1 MENSPPLPTTEPS
14 FLTVA
19 QAAARLGKSEE
30 FVRLLCKEGALPG
43 AVQDYERGP
52 WRIPAGAIDIW
63 MQQRQP
69 SVTNAPAPIQTEAHQ
84 APKPPGPPSWWQRFR
99 HHPLIFYPTVIFAV
113 LLAFATLA
121 TSLISSGADFGSFR
135 QQLRAW
141 GVPIT
146 EFAPASE
153 DETLIVIATFYNTA
167 AINAEVHTKIQRAIE
182 VEAAKHGEQ
191 NLRVAVEP
199 TTLTAGQR
207 TQAEVLGRRYNA
219 SVVIWGEDTGVEVI
233 VNFLHL
239 REPTFAAAWV
249 TISETERTQLANPP
263 AYAQFITDDL
273 PRHLSFLALLAIG
286 QSHYTHN
293 AHPQAAVAI
302 EAAIAALG
310 DSVKP
315 AELVDAYYRLCWLY
329 QHSSL
334 GNLAASIANCSK
346 AVELKPDYAEAYN
359 NRGSAYNAQNKW
371 EEAIG
376 DFTKVIELRPDLAAI
391 AHYNIGVVNRAQNM
405 LEAAITEY
413 TTAIA
418 LDARLVPAY
427 NNRCAAYV
435 SQIKPDEAIADCN
448 KAIELQPDNAI
459 AYNLRG
465 NAHFLQRKLDSAIID
480 FNRAIELEP
489 TFAAAYSNR
498 GNAYLSQDR
507 AEEAIADYDKAIALD
522 PDFAG
527 TYSNR
532 GNAYAHLHRSE
543 EAISDFNKAL
553 MLDPGYVGVYISRGH
568 AYASQEKLHEAMS
581 DFHYYL
587 SLQPDT
593 ELRPQVEQ
601 WIAELEA
608 KLGKQR

>member
-1 MENSPPLPTTEPS
+1 MENSPPLPTTEPT

-19 QAAARLGKSEE
+19 QAAARLGRSEE
-30 FVRLLCKEGALPG
+30 FVRLLCKEDALPG

-52 WRIPAGAIDIW
+52 WRIPAGAVDAW
-63 MQQRQP
+63 MQQRQL
-69 SVTNAPAPIQTEAHQ
+69 SIINAPAPIQTEAHP
-84 APKPPGPPSWWQRFR
+84 APKPPGPPSWWERFR
-99 HHPLIFYPTVIFAV
+99 HHPLIFYPTVIFAA
-113 LLAFATLA
+113 LLAVVTLVGI
-121 TSLISSGADFGSFR
+121 LISSGADFGSFR

-153 DETLIVIATFYNTA
+153 GETLIVIATFHNTA
-167 AINAEVHTKIQRAIE
+167 AVNTEAHTKIQRAIQA
-182 VEAAKHGEQ
+182 EAAKHDEQ
-191 NLRVAVEP
+191 NLRVAVES
-199 TTLTAGQR
+199 TVLTADQR
-207 TQAEVLGRRYNA
+207 PQAEALGDRYRA
-219 SVVIWGEDTGVEVI
+219 SMIIWGEDTGVEVI
-233 VNFLHL
+233 VNFFNL
-239 REPTFAAAWV
+239 REPAFAAASI
-249 TISETERTQLANPP
+249 TINETERTQLANPP
-263 AYAQFITDDL
+263 AYAQFITTDL

-286 QSHYTHN
+286 QSHYTNN
-293 AHPQAAVAI
+293 AHPQAVAAI
-302 EAAIAALG
+302 ESAIAALG
-310 DSVKP
+310 NSIKP

-334 GNLAASIANCSK
+334 GNLDASIANCTK
-346 AVELKPDYAEAYN
+346 AIDLKPNYAEAYN
-359 NRGSAYNAQNKW
+359 NRGSAYNAQHKW
-371 EEAIG
+371 VTAIG
-376 DFTKVIELRPDLAAI
+376 DFTKVIELRSDLAAI

-418 LDARLVPAY
+418 LDASLVPAY

-435 SQIKPDEAIADCN
+435 SQIKPDAAIADCSE
-448 KAIELQPDNAI
+448 AIELQPDNAI

-465 NAHFLQRKLDSAIID
+465 NAHFLQRKLDSALID

-522 PDFAG
+522 PNFAG

-532 GNAYAHLHRSE
+532 GNAYAHLNRSE
-543 EAISDFNKAL
+543 EAIADFKKAL
-553 MLDPGYVGVYISRGH
+553 MLDPGFAGVYISRGH

-581 DFHYYL
+581 DFHHYL

>member
-1 MENSPPLPTTEPS
+1 MENQHPDHPDHTAAPSGSGPRAKGDLIAAGIGPDAHNVVVGKNIIQIGALKIPKAIAWLLAVGLIIGLAAVGFIARNTFTISSAVTAPTPTTTP
-14 FLTVA
+14 TVA
-19 QAAARLGKSEE
+19 TA
-30 FVRLLCKEGALPG
+30 
-43 AVQDYERGP
+43 
-52 WRIPAGAIDIW
+52 
-63 MQQRQP
+63 
-69 SVTNAPAPIQTEAHQ
+69 T
-84 APKPPGPPSWWQRFR
+84 
-99 HHPLIFYPTVIFAV
+99 PTATP
-113 LLAFATLA
+113 LAFATA
-121 TSLISSGADFGSFR
+121 TTG
-135 QQLRAW
+135 
-141 GVPIT
+141 
-146 EFAPASE
+146 
-153 DETLIVIATFYNTA
+153 ETLILIATFHNTA
-167 AINAEVHTKIQRAIE
+167 VTNAEVHKKIQRAIE
-182 VEAAKHGEQ
+182 AEAARHGEQ
-191 NLRVAVEP
+191 SLRVAIEP
-199 TTLTAGQR
+199 AVLAADQR
-207 TQAEVLGRRYNA
+207 IQAETLGERYNA
-219 SVVIWGEDTGVEVI
+219 SMVIWGEDTGVEVI

-239 REPTFAAAWV
+239 RESTFAAAWV

-286 QSHYTHN
+286 QSYYTHN

-371 EEAIG
+371 EEAIV

-391 AHYNIGVVNRAQNM
+391 AYYNLGVVYKAQNKP
-405 LEAAITEY
+405 EAAITEY

-418 LDARLVPAY
+418 FDPSLVLAY

-435 SQIKPDEAIADCN
+435 SLIKPDEAIADCD
-448 KAIELQPDNAI
+448 KAIELQPENAI
-459 AYNLRG
+459 AFNLRG
-465 NAHFLQRKLDSAIID
+465 NAHFVLRKLDSAIID

-489 TFAAAYSNR
+489 RFAAAYSNR
-498 GNAYLSQDR
+498 GNAYANLNRS
-507 AEEAIADYDKAIALD
+507 EEAIAD
-522 PDFAG
+522 
-527 TYSNR
+527 
-532 GNAYAHLHRSE
+532 
-543 EAISDFNKAL
+543 FNKAL
-553 MLDPGYVGVYISRGH
+553 TFDPGLAEIYISRGH
-568 AYASQEKLHEAMS
+568 AYASQDKLHEAMS

-608 KLGKQR
+608 KLAKRQ